1 MWPCLSSVRTLKLS
15 VALLA
20 CGTTPDDLSFAFLA
34 TFQLPRPHMID
45 DAYGFIHT
53 H

>member
-1 MWPCLSSVRTLKLS
+1 MWPCPRSVRTLKLI
-15 VALLA
+15 VVLLA
-20 CGTTPDDLSFAFLA
+20 CGTTPDLSFAFLA